1 METCLNC
8 DTKLVGKFCH
18 QCGQDSTTKRF
29 NARYLLVHDLLNG
42 LFDHKKGFYYTIYQL
57 AKTPGNAVRN
67 YIAGKRENYMNYY
80 IFFGLMILL
89 FSLAE
94 AYSGFSYTKLNGGNN
109 IYMWHLD
116 NMMKNNPKLFYI
128 FTIPVNA
135 IVTLLLFSK
144 AKLNFWEHFIVN
156 TYRISFLILLNAL
169 LIIFSALIHDKHIG
183 SAHQILTLFTTAYSL
198 FFFVQYFRPYYKSN
212 TGLFVRALFSI
223 LLPTAIL
230 TAALV
235 AFTELIR

>member
-8 DTKLVGKFCH
+8 DTKLEGKFCH
-18 QCGQDSTTKRF
+18 HCGQDSTTKRF

-67 YIAGKRENYMNYY
+67 YIAGKREEYMNYY

-94 AYSGFSYTKLNGGNN
+94 AYSGFSYTKLNGGDS
-109 IYMWHLD
+109 IYMSHFD
-116 NMMKNNPKLFYI
+116 NIMKNYPKLFYI
-128 FTIPVNA
+128 ITIPINSL
-135 IVTLLLFSK
+135 ITLLFFSK

-156 TYRISFLILLNAL
+156 TYRISFLILLNTL
-169 LIIFSALIHDKHIG
+169 LIVFSALIHDKHIG
-183 SAHQILTLFTTAYSL
+183 GAHQLLSLFSIAYSL
-198 FFFVQYFRPYYKSN
+198 FFFIQYFRPYYK
-212 TGLFVRALFSI
+212 TYAGLIVRALFSI
-223 LLPTAIL
+223 LIPTAIL
-230 TAALV
+230 TTLFIGV
-235 AFTELIR
+235 TELIR